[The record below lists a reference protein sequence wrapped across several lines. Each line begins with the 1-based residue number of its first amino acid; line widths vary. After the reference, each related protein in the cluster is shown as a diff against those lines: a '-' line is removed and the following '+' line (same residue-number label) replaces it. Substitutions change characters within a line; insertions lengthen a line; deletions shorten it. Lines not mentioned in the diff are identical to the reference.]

1 MRMLVSWDGSGHAL
15 GALRDVMPLFRE
27 RSVELAEI
35 VLVTWPAR
43 DIARWSD
50 IYERQI
56 VSDDLHRAAAEV
68 TGEEVQLLEEII
80 RPIARKVTSST
91 ADGPYVAVM
100 TAAIERTNADLVLI
114 MLGTHDA
121 SGVIAQTMQA
131 WAQNASIPTLVLR
144 PPATHAS

>member
-35 VLVTWPAR
+35 VLITWPAR
-43 DIARWSD
+43 DIPRWSD

-56 VSDDLHRAAAEV
+56 VADDLHRAAAEV

-80 RPIARKVTSST
+80 RPIARRVTSST
-91 ADGPYVAVM
+91 ADGPYVEIM
-100 TAAIERTNADLVLI
+100 TAAIERTNADLVLLL
-114 MLGTHDA
+114 LGTHDA
-121 SGVIAQTMQA
+121 SGVIAQTMQT
-131 WAQNASIPTLVLR
+131 WAQSASIPTLVLR
-144 PPATHAS
+144 PPAP